1 MKPQGRIKAAR
12 CPGPGHGHTHMDS
25 APNGYRCELNADLEV
40 VVKPRSWVKRQWER
54 EAHAEMENPA

>member
-1 MKPQGRIKAAR
+1 
-12 CPGPGHGHTHMDS
+12 MDS